1 MKYTAGDGYRLL
13 KKKETVPQGAQR
25 KVANDPTA
33 SWVPTRAAGKV
44 LDAVPQDGFIYRVP
58 KPLKAPSANVQAT
71 VKADKGVKPGEA
83 ILALLKGNPGKSFR
97 FQEIHEHLV
106 GVLGDKDRDEK
117 ATRVALQLLKDT
129 GRVKVSSVVYTLE
142 ELEKGVVG

>member
-58 KPLKAPSANVQAT
+58 KPLKVPNANVQAPAK
-71 VKADKGVKPGEA
+71 VDKGVKPGEA

-97 FQEIHEHLV
+97 FQEIHEHLC

-129 GRVKVSSVVYTLE
+129 GRVKVASVTYTLE
-142 ELEKGVVG
+142 ELEKGVIG

>member
-1 MKYTAGDGYRLL
+1 MTGTVKYTAGDGYRLL

-25 KVANDPTA
+25 KVASDPTA

-58 KPLKAPSANVQAT
+58 KPLKAPKAPA
-71 VKADKGVKPGEA
+71 KADKGVKPGEA

-97 FQEIHEHLV
+97 FQEIHEHLM

-129 GRVKVSSVVYTLE
+129 GRVKVSSVVYSLE
-142 ELEKGVVG
+142 EGVAG

>member
-1 MKYTAGDGYRLL
+1 MKHIAGDGYRLL

-58 KPLKAPSANVQAT
+58 KPLKAPNANVQAP

>member
-58 KPLKAPSANVQAT
+58 KPLKAPNANVQAT

-97 FQEIHEHLV
+97 FHEIHEHLV

-142 ELEKGVVG
+142 ELEKGVGG

>member
-1 MKYTAGDGYRLL
+1 MKYIAGEGYRLL

-33 SWVPTRAAGKV
+33 SWVPTRAAGKEIT
-44 LDAVPQDGFIYRVP
+44 AVPMDGFIYRVP
-58 KPLKAPSANVQAT
+58 KPLKAPAKVA
-71 VKADKGVKPGEA
+71 KGVKPGEA
-83 ILALLKGNPGKSFR
+83 ILALLKGNQGKSFR
-97 FQEIHEHLV
+97 FQEIHEHLCW
-106 GVLGDKDRDEK
+106 VLGDKDRDEK

-142 ELEKGVVG
+142 ELEKGVIG

>member
-33 SWVPTRAAGKV
+33 SWVPTRAAGKEITT
-44 LDAVPQDGFIYRVP
+44 VPMDGFIYRVP
-58 KPLKAPSANVQAT
+58 KPLKAPAKVA
-71 VKADKGVKPGEA
+71 KGVKPGEA
-83 ILALLKGNPGKSFR
+83 ILAYLKGSEKPRTFG
-97 FQEIHEHLV
+97 EIHAHLV
-106 GVLGDKDRDEK
+106 VVLGEKDRDEK

-129 GRVKVSSVVYTLE
+129 GRVKASSVEYSFDG
-142 ELEKGVVG
+142 GVIG

>member
-13 KKKETVPQGAQR
+13 KKKETVPPGAHR
-25 KVANDPTA
+25 LYLPDGPTA

-58 KPLKAPSANVQAT
+58 KPLKAPKAPA
-71 VKADKGVKPGEA
+71 KADKGVKPGEA

-97 FQEIHEHLV
+97 FQEIHEHLM

-129 GRVKVSSVVYTLE
+129 GRVKVASVTYTLE

>member
-58 KPLKAPSANVQAT
+58 KPLKAPNANVQAP

>member
-58 KPLKAPSANVQAT
+58 KPLKAP
-71 VKADKGVKPGEA
+71 KAPAKSDKGVKPGEA

-97 FQEIHEHLV
+97 FQEIHEHLM

>member
-58 KPLKAPSANVQAT
+58 KPLKAPKAA

-97 FQEIHEHLV
+97 FQEIHEHLM

-142 ELEKGVVG
+142 ELERGVIG

>member
-33 SWVPTRAAGKV
+33 SWVPTWAAGKV
-44 LDAVPQDGFIYRVP
+44 LDTVPQDGFIYRVP
-58 KPLKAPSANVQAT
+58 KPLKAPKAT

-83 ILALLKGNPGKSFR
+83 ILVLLKGNPGKSFR
-97 FQEIHEHLV
+97 FQEIHEHLC

-129 GRVKVSSVVYTLE
+129 GRVKVASVTYTLE
-142 ELEKGVVG
+142 ELERGVIG